1 MMSSLNAWTAVV
13 ILAEVAA
20 IILLVRTHHFAI
32 PLCSF
37 QPE

>member
-13 ILAEVAA
+13 ILAEVAE
-20 IILLVRTHHFAI
+20 IILLACTHHFAI

-37 QPE
+37 QQE

>member
-1 MMSSLNAWTAVV
+1 MSSLNAWIAVV

-20 IILLVRTHHFAI
+20 IILLPWAHQFAI

-37 QPE
+37 QQE